1 MLKQRRIS
9 ELLTNV
15 DEKTAENVLPD
26 SRRKGYFPH
35 FFNKI
40 ENQNYIGEYPA
51 PQDYDMNSMNVE
63 DRHDFLKW
71 YKEKKSKGAI
81 SDFAKEIEAC
91 CRVDVTILRKACL
104 KFREL
109 ILTQTNYEVDAFD
122 SVTIASMCM
131 TIFRTCFLQEEH
143 RVHLVTNT
151 DLALRTRWVNGHG
164 KVWYFDRWLSPKD
177 LLHTHNHVVECKK
190 TPRQRDRQSKEIPG
204 MAHLPV
210 RQMSSI
216 RRQMVLAC
224 RSPRDENTRT
234 RTRVR
239 EIAHC
244 SDSG

>member
-1 MLKQRRIS
+1 
-9 ELLTNV
+9 
-15 DEKTAENVLPD
+15 
-26 SRRKGYFPH
+26 
-35 FFNKI
+35 
-40 ENQNYIGEYPA
+40 
-51 PQDYDMNSMNVE
+51 MNSMNVE

-151 DLALRTRWVNGHG
+151 DLALQTRWVNGHG
-164 KVWYFDRWLSPKD
+164 KAAGGTGVSLYAERTGQDQTSGDEADDDSVLPDQIKADHQNAGYKYVSIWEHDFQSKL
-177 LLHTHNHVVECKK
+177 KK
-190 TPRQRDRQSKEIPG
+190 TNK
-204 MAHLPV
+204 
-210 RQMSSI
+210 
-216 RRQMVLAC
+216 
-224 RSPRDENTRT
+224 
-234 RTRVR
+234 
-239 EIAHC
+239 
-244 SDSG
+244 